1 MEKWGRGK
9 TLHGNVGKALAGKE
23 RQKKVSTTQ
32 HGTGNGAPERKL
44 CTEIAF
50 VAALIAAMKN
60 L

>member
-1 MEKWGRGK
+1 MWEKHSPGK
-9 TLHGNVGKALAGKE
+9 TGKKSG
-23 RQKKVSTTQ
+23 STTQ

>member
-1 MEKWGRGK
+1 MGKGKNVAWQCGKSTRRGREAK
-9 TLHGNVGKALAGKE
+9 N
-23 RQKKVSTTQ
+23 VSTTQ